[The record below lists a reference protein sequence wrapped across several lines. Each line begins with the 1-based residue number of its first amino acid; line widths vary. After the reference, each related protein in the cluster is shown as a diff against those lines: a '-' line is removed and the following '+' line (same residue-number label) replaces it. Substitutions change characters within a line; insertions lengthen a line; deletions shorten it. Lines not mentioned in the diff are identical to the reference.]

1 VNWMSKQ
8 ELVGKLSAA
17 VKEGNVEEAGAL
29 AKRSIESKYDPL
41 EVMGGVTSALREVG
55 ERFGGGEMFLTE
67 LMFCA
72 EAAKA
77 AMAPLTVEIKRL
89 RKEVKYSG
97 RVVIGTVAGD
107 IHDIG
112 KSLVAAMLTA
122 AGFEVIDLGVDVPD
136 EVFVSKVKELKPDVL
151 GMSALVSNTMFKFGD
166 VIEALK
172 KAGLRGKVKV
182 VVGGAFVDQDW
193 AEKSGADAFGSDT
206 VDAVAKVK
214 ALLKKK

>member
-1 VNWMSKQ
+1 MSKQ
-8 ELVGKLSAA
+8 ELIGKLSAA
-17 VKEGNVEEAGAL
+17 VKEGSVDEARAL
-29 AKRSIESKYDPL
+29 AMKSVESKYDPL
-41 EVMGGVTSALREVG
+41 EVLGGVTSALREVG
-55 ERFGGGEMFLTE
+55 ERFGAGEMFLTE

-77 AMAPLTVEIKRL
+77 AMNLLTVEIKRL
-89 RKEVKYSG
+89 KKEVKYSG
-97 RVVIGTVAGD
+97 RVLIGTVAGD

-136 EVFVSKVKELKPDVL
+136 EVFLEKVRELKPDVL

-172 KAGLRGKVKV
+172 RAGLRDKVKV
-182 VVGGAFVDQDW
+182 VVGGAFVDEAW
-193 AEKSGADAFGSDT
+193 ANKSGADAFGSDT
-206 VDAVAKVK
+206 VDAVAKVQ
-214 ALLKKK
+214 ALFKKKK